1 MIVNYNEKKIQI
13 KIVYYGCALS
23 GKTTSLRSLFSG
35 YDRKDLLTSIETTT
49 GRTLFFDFGTLQIKG
64 GEWTVK
70 ISLYSATGQDFYAST
85 RPATLSG
92 ADGIV
97 FIIDSQKK
105 YLSDNISSWNELNRY
120 YRSNLQKMP
129 VVICLNKQDLPE
141 LVETN
146 LIIQKL
152 NLNKYEKVEL
162 IKTIASRAEDVLQAF
177 KKMLSQIFPQI
188 LIKR

>member
-23 GKTTSLRSLFSG
+23 GKTTSLKSLFSG
-35 YDRKDLLTSIETTT
+35 YGRNDLLTSIETTT

-120 YRSNLQKMP
+120 YQNSLNNMP
-129 VVICLNKQDLPE
+129 LIVCLNKQDLPE
-141 LVETN
+141 LLDTDV
-146 LIIQKL
+146 IIKNL
-152 NLNKYEKVEL
+152 NLNSYNKVEI

-177 KKMLSQIFPQI
+177 KRMLAQIFPKI
-188 LIKR
+188 TIKS